1 MNKNLEKY
9 LEGRNKI
16 IIICFG
22 VTALL
27 IIIWIAV
34 ILIKDAIVAQKKK
47 EVAAK
52 IQPWMTAL
60 TPVSL
65 DSLTDGYAIKV
76 GDSFYSLPII
86 DQKNNKNLY
95 YYNNPNKD
103 YDTVYVKDDKQVPI
117 LDISTSNTNFVYKG
131 SVLPNN
137 YQLKSMRINV
147 NYSAGIVL
155 DSNNTIIA
163 LIGEDYDSKKYL
175 GYRCEVLTN
184 DSLKILDG
192 EVYITDATKP
202 MKVAFIKGTLYNE
215 IVIKSKFLKGDLF
228 EPVSNGKKFINLE
241 ITSNSYAKVLLTEE
255 KYLPAGYYLFQ
266 KDSKSRYVVKLYNS
280 DDSLNNIALSDQT
293 LQENLLKKQKE
304 LSIVAKNKKLD
315 FKFLI
320 KAGIDV
326 SSVTYT
332 DQANKVGDYQI
343 AGLGDKIRFDK
354 DYEFTYVATQ
364 YYGGKRYYLGTITL
378 SNKKEKNSA
387 VIDVAIEYAD
397 YVSCYDYLEY
407 RLNTYVEDKNEKE
420 IIYNEYSDL
429 SNFKGFTAVVTENG
443 QKQQKVIE

>member
-1 MNKNLEKY
+1 
-9 LEGRNKI
+9 
-16 IIICFG
+16 
-22 VTALL
+22 
-27 IIIWIAV
+27 
-34 ILIKDAIVAQKKK
+34 
-47 EVAAK
+47 
-52 IQPWMTAL
+52 
-60 TPVSL
+60 
-65 DSLTDGYAIKV
+65 
-76 GDSFYSLPII
+76 
-86 DQKNNKNLY
+86 
-95 YYNNPNKD
+95 
-103 YDTVYVKDDKQVPI
+103 
-117 LDISTSNTNFVYKG
+117 
-131 SVLPNN
+131 
-137 YQLKSMRINV
+137 MRINV

-228 EPVSNGKKFINLE
+228 EPISNGKKFINLE

-266 KDSKSRYVVKLYNS
+266 KNSKSRYVVKLYNS

-304 LSIVAKNKKLD
+304 LSIVAKNKKLN

-397 YVSCYDYLEY
+397 YVSCYDYLDY